1 MTEIA
6 NAEMATACNDAVA
19 DQAFHEAA
27 LKIVA
32 SQQRHAVREAARAAA
47 LASQARTA
55 KLLGSG
61 LLREPV
67 KRFLLAEIGRH
78 GDRGATLREMLRTRL
93 SSLPLQVLHDLL
105 AEVEASGDAAYLEL
119 TTGGR
124 IRRCW
129 VAREHVASASARGW

>member
-6 NAEMATACNDAVA
+6 NAEMATACNNAVA

-47 LASQARTA
+47 LASQERTA
-55 KLLGSG
+55 KLLSSE

-67 KRFLLAEIGRH
+67 KQFLLAVIGRL
-78 GDRGATLREMLRTRL
+78 GARGATMREMLRTKLRD
-93 SSLPLQVLHDLL
+93 LPPQVLQDLL
-105 AEVEASGDAAYLEL
+105 AEVEASGDAAYLER
-119 TTGGR
+119 TTPGR